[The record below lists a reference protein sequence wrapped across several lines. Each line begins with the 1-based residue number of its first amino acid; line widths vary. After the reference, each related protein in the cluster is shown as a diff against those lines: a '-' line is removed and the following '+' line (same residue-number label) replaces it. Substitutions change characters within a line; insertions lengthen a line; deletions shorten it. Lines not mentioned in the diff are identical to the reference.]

1 MVKLVDKELYSGTIK
16 KVLSKD
22 LTQKEAASILG
33 ITDRQIRR
41 LITKYKNIKHYF
53 HKFL

>member
-22 LTQKEAASILG
+22 LTQKKPH
-33 ITDRQIRR
+33 Q
-41 LITKYKNIKHYF
+41 Y
-53 HKFL
+53 